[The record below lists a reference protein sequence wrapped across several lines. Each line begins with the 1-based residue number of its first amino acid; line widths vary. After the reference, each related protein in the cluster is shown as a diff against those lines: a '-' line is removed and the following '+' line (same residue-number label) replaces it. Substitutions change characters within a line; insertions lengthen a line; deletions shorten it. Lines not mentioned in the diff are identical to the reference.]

1 MLSRWRL
8 RNRVWGPADKTV
20 VGVVCLALLAGL
32 AYAAFRLLPGDCP
45 DGFHKAGTECV
56 GVTAG
61 ASVPADKEVQS
72 LVEAVAEENA
82 RVERAWKEPKDGE
95 PAVPYVRIAL
105 MMPFTSDANSAMTTD
120 QIRRSLAGALAA
132 QLRANADAAPDYQLL
147 LAHDGKDLDQW
158 DPVVKDLA
166 KMVDDA
172 SPLVGVFGMPNSTPQ
187 TLDAVEALSEHR
199 IPVVGPTI
207 TSADMS
213 ADYLFKTSP
222 SNEHFARAL
231 ERYLDKEPGEGNG
244 FLVWDNRS
252 DDSYSSNL
260 RDVFK
265 DRFGKEYGL
274 RTREASFTGTVGNE
288 AGITRR
294 FSGAVEGICA
304 AEADT
309 VFFAGRDIDLAPLV
323 QRLAS
328 HPCDREAPVRILK
341 VGIGMD
347 PLHTTEALER
357 QMRKASITLVD
368 ASSVDPAWWQDKS
381 EQPTVLSDFLTDFRA
396 LEDRHDLGEKPL
408 DDGYAIMYH
417 DAFQVLSQ
425 GFDQAF
431 DDVNE
436 SGDKPDESAVI
447 PKKDDVYN
455 TMIGMSVLG
464 TESGADCVNCVVGA
478 SGTFGFDDSPD
489 TDKWPV
495 CKPVPVVEF
504 PTPTP
509 DKKDPTP
516 DQKTPTAPYRTH
528 EDIFD
533 GDCP

>member
-1 MLSRWRL
+1 MLSSWRL
-8 RNRVWGPADKTV
+8 RNRVWGPADKAV
-20 VGVVCLALLAGL
+20 AAVVCLALLAGL
-32 AYAAFRLLPGDCP
+32 AYAAVRLLPGDCP
-45 DGFHKAGTECV
+45 EGFHKAGTECV

-61 ASVPADKEVQS
+61 ASVPADEEVQS
-72 LVEAVAEENA
+72 LVQAVADENA

-95 PAVPYVRIAL
+95 SAVPYVRIAL
-105 MMPFTSDANSAMTTD
+105 MMPFTSDATSAMTTD

-132 QLRANADAAPDYQLL
+132 QLRANEDAGPYYQLL

-158 DPVVKDLA
+158 STVVDDLA
-166 KMVDDA
+166 AMVDDA

-207 TSADMS
+207 TSADMN

-222 SNEHFARAL
+222 SNEHFAQAL
-231 ERYLDKEPGEGNG
+231 ERYLDKKPGDGNG
-244 FLVWDNRS
+244 FLVWDNRP

-260 RDVFK
+260 REVIR

-274 RTREASFTGTVGNE
+274 RTREEPFTGTVGNE

-294 FSGAVEGICA
+294 FSRAVQEICA
-304 AEADT
+304 AGADT

-328 HPCDREAPVRILK
+328 YPCDRDAPVRVLK

-347 PLHTTEALER
+347 PLHTTKDLTR

-368 ASSVDPAWWQDKS
+368 ASSVDSAWWQDNS
-381 EQPTVLSDFLTDFRA
+381 EQPAVLTDFLTRLRA
-396 LEDRHDLGEKPL
+396 LEDRHDLGEKAL

-417 DAFQVLSQ
+417 DAFQALSQ
-425 GFDQAF
+425 AFGQAF

-436 SGDKPDESAVI
+436 SGDKPAESMVV

-495 CKPVPVVEF
+495 CKPVPVVEY
-504 PTPTP
+504 PAP
-509 DKKDPTP
+509 DKKT
-516 DQKTPTAPYRTH
+516 TTAPYRTH